1 MVSVSIGIEESNLA
15 VRSEG
20 EEREEEVRNEGK
32 KKERE
37 DKTKEKGYFSE
48 VSMLSEQLFLFFVRE
63 RKRSQTGRQRKSE
76 GKKWKE
82 K

>member
-32 KKERE
+32 KEEGERE
-37 DKTKEKGYFSE
+37 KIRRRRRVTFQKCLCFQNNFSF
-48 VSMLSEQLFLFFVRE
+48 FL
-63 RKRSQTGRQRKSE
+63 
-76 GKKWKE
+76 
-82 K
+82 